1 MSPLPTVL
9 VILCGA
15 LAADQP
21 QINPVPRAVLVDM
34 ARQWTFDKD
43 REDWIAQNE
52 CSLSAVDG
60 LLTIRSAGSDPY
72 FHQALDLPGGHMALT
87 LRARSRTTGVGS
99 IFWTTDQLPH
109 RSEQRAVHFKLQHDG
124 QWHEYTARF
133 HAPGQ
138 LTDLRIDPGQ
148 GEGMFEIDWIRLDYA
163 QPHPLMIQ
171 RVDAT
176 DRPDQFAVRFV
187 VKNDRLQPIE
197 FSAAG
202 RNYTV
207 DGGATVVIER
217 PTDPTTPMESV
228 TLEMQADEM
237 PLVRR
242 TVFVHHPQAKTD
254 WLVKSTPQP
263 SDHRRE
269 KFVSIDVAP
278 DGSMARIRRDG
289 KLVAILGPLVLVDG
303 RMPKLELVEDG
314 VRSVRFR
321 GEGVELTL
329 AVEANDISVKIDSQ
343 SPCEGPIV
351 RALGDLQQGLFAGLE
366 YLGRGEQSSTTLD
379 IETSEHLRFAPDS
392 IKVTMP
398 LTAFLT
404 DRASVAMTWRDMQLE
419 PTFATPNFFDG
430 TEDHRMALRGRKI
443 EATVRI
449 DRSSLEEAILW
460 AVDRAG
466 GLPPLP
472 EPPRTPEE
480 QWKLCL
486 KALDGPIK
494 SDEGWG
500 HCAGE
505 RWARRPYADIA
516 STIWRLSGN
525 VPDFPQFVPGGAHVE
540 NESIY
545 FVTGRA
551 QWWLDHKSRQVR
563 GILDR
568 QQADGSFRYDGKY
581 RRGHFENTASGVCA
595 RPAATLLEFARVT
608 GDRKALEAGVR
619 ALQYMK
625 RFRTPRG
632 AQVWEVPLH
641 TPDQLA
647 SAYLVWA
654 YIRGYELTD
663 DETFLIEAKK
673 WAASGIP
680 FVYLWSRYPT
690 MLYATPPV
698 YGATNWRAPVWIGL
712 PVQWVGGVY
721 AYALTMLA
729 KHDDSFDWNH
739 LARGILISAEQQQYP
754 DGEWVGLLPDVFSLE
769 DQQRHPARINPC
781 GIASLRM
788 ALDGQLDFLSVATD
802 GQHRVAAPFPV
813 SFRYGEAHIRAK
825 RGTTYQAIIDGQR
838 IVEVKSNGND
848 VIRLD

>member
-1 MSPLPTVL
+1 MSSLPTIL
-9 VILCGA
+9 LILCGTLTA
-15 LAADQP
+15 EQP

-34 ARQWTFDKD
+34 ARRWTFDED
-43 REDWIAQNE
+43 QEDWIAERE
-52 CSLSAVDG
+52 CALSVGDG
-60 LLTIRSAGSDPY
+60 LLKIRSAGEDPY
-72 FHQALDLPGGHMALT
+72 FHQTLDLPGRHMAMT
-87 LRARSRTTGVGS
+87 LRARCRTTGIGA
-99 IFWTTDQLPH
+99 IYWTTDRVPH
-109 RSEQRAVHFKLQHDG
+109 RSEQQAVHFNLQHDG

-163 QPHPLMIQ
+163 QPHPLTIQ
-171 RVDAT
+171 RVDAI
-176 DRPDQFAVRFV
+176 DEVVRFV
-187 VKNDRLQPIE
+187 IKNDRQQPIE
-197 FSAAG
+197 FSADG
-202 RNYTV
+202 KSYTV
-207 DGGATVVIER
+207 DGGATVVIDR
-217 PTDPTTPMESV
+217 PTDPTIPLERVALELQTAGMPSV
-228 TLEMQADEM
+228 G
-237 PLVRR
+237 R
-242 TVFVHHPQAKTD
+242 TVFVHHPRAETA
-254 WLVKSTPQP
+254 WIVKSTPQ
-263 SDHRRE
+263 STDHRRE

-278 DGSMARIRRDG
+278 DGSMARVRRDG
-289 KLVAILGPLVLVDG
+289 QLVAILGPLVLVDG
-303 RMPKLELVEDG
+303 RIPKLELVEDR
-314 VRSVRFR
+314 VESVRFR
-321 GEGVELTL
+321 GEGVQLML
-329 AVEANDISVKIDSQ
+329 AVEANDISVTIESQ
-343 SPCEGPIV
+343 SECEGPVV
-351 RALGDLQQGLFAGLE
+351 RALGALQQGLFAGLE
-366 YLGRGEQSSTTLD
+366 YLGQGEQSSTKLD
-379 IETSEHLRFAPDS
+379 IETSEHLRFAPDP

-404 DRASVAMTWRDMQLE
+404 DRASVAMTWRDMKLE

-443 EATVRI
+443 EALIRV
-449 DRSSLEEAILW
+449 DRSSLEEAIFW
-460 AVDRAG
+460 AVDEAG

-486 KALDGPIK
+486 TALDGPIK
-494 SDEGWG
+494 TDEGWG
-500 HCAGE
+500 HCAGD
-505 RWARRPYADIA
+505 RWVRRPYADIA
-516 STIWRLSGN
+516 STIWRLTGN
-525 VPDFPQFVPGGAHVE
+525 VPEFPQFVPGGAHVE

-551 QWWLDHKSRQVR
+551 KWWLDYKSRQVQ
-563 GILDR
+563 GILDQ
-568 QQADGSFRYDGKY
+568 QQADGSFRYDGNY

-654 YIRGYELTD
+654 YVRGYELTG
-663 DETFLIEAKK
+663 DETFLTEAKK
-673 WAASGIP
+673 WGASGIP

-698 YGATNWRAPVWIGL
+698 YGATNWQAPVWIGL

-729 KHDDSFDWNH
+729 EHDDSFDWNH

-769 DQQRHPARINPC
+769 DQQRRPARINPC

-788 ALDGQLDFLSVATD
+788 VLDGQLDFLSVATD
-802 GQHRVAAPFPV
+802 GQHRIAAPFPV
-813 SFRYGEAHIRAK
+813 SLCDGVAHIRAK
-825 RGTTYQAIIDGQR
+825 EGATYQAIIDGQR
-838 IVEVKSNGND
+838 IVEVKSEGDD
-848 VIRLD
+848 VIRLE